1 MTTQPRSRLAAGFA
15 ALVAVALAASPA
27 SADTLAL
34 FGTPPT
40 AGIVGYV
47 GGASPFFG
55 GGISLDG
62 LVSDGTPANSGTLAT
77 CVNCQLGFVTG
88 NFLLGDAT
96 AWSFGHGGSFA
107 VTGGVDLTGNA
118 ALGDPGDIEQT
129 VLFSGSFRKA
139 PLSPFVGVA
148 GGTNPFV
155 GVVLAY
161 FKASLDPAL
170 AAHFGEPTSA
180 RGLLTF
186 HFNAEGAAPGAF
198 VSREVTDVTLIAS
211 VPEPAT
217 VMLLA
222 TGLLCLVRRGARRD

>member
-1 MTTQPRSRLAAGFA
+1 MTTQPPSRIAVGFA

-27 SADTLAL
+27 NADTLAL

-40 AGIVGYV
+40 AGLVGYL
-47 GGASPFFG
+47 GGATPFFG
-55 GGISLDG
+55 GGMALDG

-77 CVNCQLGFVTG
+77 CVNCQLGFATG
-88 NFLLGDAT
+88 NFLLGDST
-96 AWSFGHGGSFA
+96 AWSFGSGGSFA

-118 ALGDPGDIEQT
+118 VLGDPGDIEQT

-139 PLSPFVGVA
+139 PLSPFVGIA
-148 GGTNPFV
+148 AGTNPFI

-170 AAHFGEPTSA
+170 AAHFGEPTST

-186 HFNAEGAAPGAF
+186 HFNAEGTAPEAF
-198 VSREVTDVTLIAS
+198 VSREVTDVTVIAS

-222 TGLLCLVRRGARRD
+222 SGLVCLVRRGTRRD